1 MIESAKKDRG
11 IASEEK
17 SSGAFLLIIIEVKPM
32 PMKPKRPCRYGG
44 CPKLTDHKSGYC
56 EDHRKMMERHYEK
69 FTRGYDQHER
79 YGSSWRKV
87 RDRYISRH
95 PLCEVCQQHGKY
107 VMAELVHHKKPI
119 SADGT
124 NDENNLMALCISCH
138 EKVHKRKKK
147 PS

>member
-1 MIESAKKDRG
+1 
-11 IASEEK
+11 
-17 SSGAFLLIIIEVKPM
+17 M
-32 PMKPKRPCRYGG
+32 PRKPKRPCRYGG
-44 CPKLTDHKSGYC
+44 CPKLTDYKSGYC
-56 EDHRKMMERHYEK
+56 EDHRKMMERHYEH
-69 FTRGYDQHER
+69 FARGYDQHER
-79 YGSSWRKV
+79 YGNAWKKI
-87 RDRYISRH
+87 RDCYIHKH

-119 SADGT
+119 SVGGT